1 MPCGTEVSAK
11 ILVVED
17 DAIIAMAM
25 AELLTE
31 IGHTVCAIAETELE
45 AVTAA
50 AWHHPD
56 LMIVDANLREGSGIA
71 AVIEILRTGF
81 VPHIFVT
88 GDSYGLPDLRPGTIV
103 IHKPFTATDLAHAI
117 QRSCVFFSG
126 KNTS

>member
-1 MPCGTEVSAK
+1 MWNRAMPCGTEVSAK

-31 IGHTVCAIAETELE
+31 IGHTVC
-45 AVTAA
+45 

-103 IHKPFTATDLAHAI
+103 IHKPFTATDLAYAI
-117 QRSCVFFSG
+117 QRSCAFFSG
-126 KNTS
+126 KSTS